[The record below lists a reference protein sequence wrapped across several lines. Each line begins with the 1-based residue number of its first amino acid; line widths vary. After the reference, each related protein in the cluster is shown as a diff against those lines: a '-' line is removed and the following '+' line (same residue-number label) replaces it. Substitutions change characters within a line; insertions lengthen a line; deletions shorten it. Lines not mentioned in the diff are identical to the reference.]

1 MRCAHFRRA
10 EEPRLIVVAQSRKS
24 IADRSIPGK
33 EGWHVLD
40 EDQGGTH
47 LTNEAHEVRP
57 ERAVVLIAASA
68 SRDRVGLA
76 RQARRDKVHRAA
88 PAATIEGGEVVPDR
102 RRVQMARFHKRDQAR
117 GGKGLPL
124 HDTDSAVPGAEDE
137 TEAEFESGKPG
148 TYSQA
153 MQQVASALATRHD
166 SRAVG
171 SPRGQARAYPLCEQR
186 AMKVE
191 DGSRSTSA

>member
-1 MRCAHFRRA
+1 MRCANLRRA
-10 EEPRLIVVAQSRKS
+10 EEARLIVVPQSRKS

-33 EGWHVLD
+33 EGWDVLD

-47 LTNEAHEVRP
+47 LTNEPHEMRP
-57 ERAVVLIAASA
+57 ERAFVLVAASP

-76 RQARRDKVHRAA
+76 GEACRDEVHRTA

-102 RRVQMARFHKRDQAR
+102 CRVQIARFHKRDQAR

-153 MQQVASALATRHD
+153 MQHVVSAQAIRARL
-166 SRAVG
+166 SRAVDVHADRLT
-171 SPRGQARAYPLCEQR
+171 PVA
-186 AMKVE
+186 V
-191 DGSRSTSA
+191 